1 MAASNP
7 FQRELCAV
15 ALLGAGVFLGVS
27 LATYSPSDPV
37 TGSLGPLAAVYR
49 PDQLEYPAPEEIV
62 NSCGR
67 WGALAAD
74 LLLTGFGAGAYYTVG
89 SILVLSGFL
98 FLRASLEGPLLRFAG
113 WLGSLV
119 GVSTLAALTLPE
131 WSPGPMV
138 GAGGYLGAL
147 GAGLLLHHFALFGS
161 LLLAGS
167 IVVGGLML
175 SSDQVFPAI
184 LRWTLGGFL
193 TPFLRRPETALARVD
208 AGSPQR
214 TPNKSPP
221 VKIAPTRSK
230 REKAAAASSDDANAV
245 LVGRATAGMAGTAVG
260 AAGPLAIGKSR
271 QTGAASSRHD
281 EDSSPSILPIRGRGK
296 NVADRNA
303 GDVADLDADDG
314 ADSDG
319 GGGDYGMSQAASASN
334 AGAGRGAARGSM
346 RDAGRSGTRPTDR
359 KADPKSSDRP
369 ADRKAAD
376 RSLKHD
382 GQGEREGEG
391 AIETEDAAATGTANA
406 APGPHFKSRSTHDAR
421 SSVLAEL
428 QEDER
433 AAAVDDYELPGI
445 DLLVAGEDIDW
456 ESQEKEVRRKA
467 KVLEKTFADFGFQV
481 RVVEIETGPVI
492 AQYEVELEAGLRLS
506 KITALADDLAIALRV
521 PSVRIVAPIP
531 GKNTVGIEVPNEERQ
546 VVRLREV
553 IEETNGKIKKMR
565 IPLFL
570 GKDVSGNPLAVD
582 LSTLP
587 HLLIAGRTG
596 TGKSVCLNA
605 IISSILMTR
614 RPDEVRMIMIDPK
627 MVELSGYGR
636 LPHLMHPVVTDM
648 KKAEAILAWGVEKME
663 ERYAL
668 LARAGVR
675 HISNYN
681 QLGEEELRRRLQPED
696 DAAWASIPKQLPFI
710 VIVADEI
717 ADMMMTAGKEVE
729 QHIIRLAQKSRAV
742 GIHLILA
749 TQKPT
754 VDVITGL
761 IKSNLPARISFQ
773 VASRVDSRVV
783 LDEMGA
789 DKLLGNGDML
799 FLWPGTSTL
808 LRGQGTYLGD
818 DEITRLVDCCSRGRQ
833 QNFVSELVNMKVEGT
848 DDGDGGL
855 MEKLRKRDE
864 LYESAIDVVIR
875 EGRGSCSLLQRALG
889 IGYGRAARLIDF
901 MAEDGIVGT
910 YAGSQAREVLMTVD
924 QWEQLQSD
932 PSSSVPEATTGSRDR
947 GGGPVSPTRL
957 AGTNSGANSGA
968 TGGKSSGAGGSMGQ
982 PSPRSASGNAMAAT
996 GTTGPTPASHAK
1008 EAPTAI
1014 GPSGRHVS
1022 NATAVVAAA
1031 AREPSRSAS
1040 PAGVAP
1046 SVAFAPPSEL
1056 DEFLPDSFTGSDG
1069 ASHLASGNGA
1079 ALAPAFAAEAGIPP
1093 RVPLAGN
1100 LPPTVALN
1108 GTAAS
1113 PTALRLELSDE
1124 PGNDEDPHDELSD
1137 GPDQHADKRPDL
1149 RLDQRLDR
1157 RPDKRLQALPTEDG
1171 TGYDNELADANG
1183 EHSLRED
1190 FGDDN
1195 LGGDENLG
1203 GEDFASDDFGGEDFG
1218 GEDFGGEDAIPDAMV
1233 GVGQGQRP
1241 SAAAAAPPPTANAG
1255 ERRAQ
1260 SAGLSQAAQGGLR
1273 ASTSA
1278 AINVA
1283 SSPADIP
1290 AANEPAAAGS
1300 PPAENRVRT
1309 GSNRRGVITFP
1320 RLMNSEGE

>member
-1 MAASNP
+1 G
-7 FQRELCAV
+7 R
-15 ALLGAGVFLGVS
+15 GRG
-27 LATYSPSDPV
+27 
-37 TGSLGPLAAVYR
+37 
-49 PDQLEYPAPEEIV
+49 V
-62 NSCGR
+62 NSSQAHKSENPDAIAAGR
-67 WGALAAD
+67 NAAR
-74 LLLTGFGAGAYYTVG
+74 TAG
-89 SILVLSGFL
+89 
-98 FLRASLEGPLLRFAG
+98 
-113 WLGSLV
+113 
-119 GVSTLAALTLPE
+119 
-131 WSPGPMV
+131 
-138 GAGGYLGAL
+138 
-147 GAGLLLHHFALFGS
+147 H
-161 LLLAGS
+161 
-167 IVVGGLML
+167 
-175 SSDQVFPAI
+175 D
-184 LRWTLGGFL
+184 
-193 TPFLRRPETALARVD
+193 
-208 AGSPQR
+208 
-214 TPNKSPP
+214 
-221 VKIAPTRSK
+221 
-230 REKAAAASSDDANAV
+230 ASSDSDSDDSGEAA
-245 LVGRATAGMAGTAVG
+245 G
-260 AAGPLAIGKSR
+260 AANS
-271 QTGAASSRHD
+271 TG
-281 EDSSPSILPIRGRGK
+281 G
-296 NVADRNA
+296 N
-303 GDVADLDADDG
+303 G
-314 ADSDG
+314 A
-319 GGGDYGMSQAASASN
+319 Q
-334 AGAGRGAARGSM
+334 
-346 RDAGRSGTRPTDR
+346 
-359 KADPKSSDRP
+359 
-369 ADRKAAD
+369 
-376 RSLKHD
+376 
-382 GQGEREGEG
+382 
-391 AIETEDAAATGTANA
+391 
-406 APGPHFKSRSTHDAR
+406 GPHFKSRSTRDAR
-421 SSVLAEL
+421 SAMLAEL
-428 QEDER
+428 QEDGR
-433 AAAVDDYELPGI
+433 DPAVDDYELPGI

-681 QLGEEELRRRLQPED
+681 QLGEDELRHRLQPED
-696 DAAWASIPKQLPFI
+696 DDAWGSIPKQLPFI

-833 QNFVSELVNMKVEGT
+833 QNFVSELVNMKVESEDQGE
-848 DDGDGGL
+848 GGL

-864 LYESAIDVVIR
+864 LYESAVDVVIR

-910 YAGSQAREVLMTVD
+910 YAGSQAREVLMTVE
-924 QWEQLQSD
+924 QWEQLQNE
-932 PSSSVPEATTGSRDR
+932 PSS
-947 GGGPVSPTRL
+947 GPLASSP
-957 AGTNSGANSGA
+957 AANSLSGIA
-968 TGGKSSGAGGSMGQ
+968 ASSPAL
-982 PSPRSASGNAMAAT
+982 AAT
-996 GTTGPTPASHAK
+996 GTTGPVSASR
-1008 EAPTAI
+1008 
-1014 GPSGRHVS
+1014 G
-1022 NATAVVAAA
+1022 NAASPLVGAS
-1031 AREPSRSAS
+1031 SRSAS
-1040 PAGVAP
+1040 TSKSAVAAVRAP
-1046 SVAFAPPSEL
+1046 VVLGTAAAAMSGVAFAPPSAL
-1056 DEFLPDSFTGSDG
+1056 DEFMPDALESLHPSELGIGDTGMANHGLGDP
-1069 ASHLASGNGA
+1069 LLGA
-1079 ALAPAFAAEAGIPP
+1079 ATVFATEAGVPP

-1100 LPPTVALN
+1100 LPPSVALN
-1108 GTAAS
+1108 G
-1113 PTALRLELSDE
+1113 LRATDE
-1124 PGNDEDPHDELSD
+1124 
-1137 GPDQHADKRPDL
+1137 
-1149 RLDQRLDR
+1149 
-1157 RPDKRLQALPTEDG
+1157 
-1171 TGYDNELADANG
+1171 DANG
-1183 EHSLRED
+1183 EYARDIIELED
-1190 FGDDN
+1190 
-1195 LGGDENLG
+1195 
-1203 GEDFASDDFGGEDFG
+1203 
-1218 GEDFGGEDAIPDAMV
+1218 
-1233 GVGQGQRP
+1233 GQRVDDALEDECETTP
-1241 SAAAAAPPPTANAG
+1241 AATTASATATNPAATIPPAMTPLPPAAPPP
-1255 ERRAQ
+1255 
-1260 SAGLSQAAQGGLR
+1260 AAIPSDAIPPATPNL
-1273 ASTSA
+1273 SA
-1278 AINVA
+1278 AA
-1283 SSPADIP
+1283 TGESRTRTTSS
-1290 AANEPAAAGS
+1290 
-1300 PPAENRVRT
+1300 
-1309 GSNRRGVITFP
+1309 RRGVITFP
-1320 RLMNSEGE
+1320 RLVNPDALDDDASDGRPMPGN